1 MSLRVCSISSFRYK
15 IHFKIIVYFLE
26 DYNKKSW
33 NFVVRLIRLCD
44 FYLIYIWISFC
55 ISTTHEYRVHDIPFS
70 NFGNTTYHYPSWAPW
85 HHYTFN
91 SDETSETSACSE
103 CYHKL
108 SRLIETMIVMLQ
120 ICWCWINYFVL
131 TGLSAYIRAF

>member
-26 DYNKKSW
+26 DYNKRSW

-44 FYLIYIWISFC
+44 FCLIYIWISFC

-70 NFGNTTYHYPSWAPW
+70 NFGNTTTITRHEHRDTIILLIATKHQKHQRALNAITNFLDSL
-85 HHYTFN
+85 
-91 SDETSETSACSE
+91 
-103 CYHKL
+103 KL
-108 SRLIETMIVMLQ
+108 WSLCCKL
-120 ICWCWINYFVL
+120 VL